1 MALRLVAFSHDSQQS
16 MSGSDDE
23 VVKILDAVSGSCLQT
38 INMGT
43 SIHSYRGH
51 FVHFLRDVG
60 KTYSELPLPPKDLDL
75 VILHPRRSEG
85 VEQIYQQSATASDVC
100 QLPEDGNVFDQLN
113 IHDVTESENLAAEL
127 GPTEEPG
134 EGCVV
139 VGEAAVPNMLIHD
152 SKLNQ
157 LQGQVNDAAVEHEP
171 SALETG
177 RKSGRFPLKQHTCC
191 FGFRVEQK
199 LALGLYLVKSAPEMP
214 HLLASSAQPSPAAT
228 CTVLHSAA

>member
-85 VEQIYQQSATASDVC
+85 VEQIYQQSATAS
-100 QLPEDGNVFDQLN
+100 
-113 IHDVTESENLAAEL
+113 ES
-127 GPTEEPG
+127 
-134 EGCVV
+134 
-139 VGEAAVPNMLIHD
+139 
-152 SKLNQ
+152 
-157 LQGQVNDAAVEHEP
+157 
-171 SALETG
+171 
-177 RKSGRFPLKQHTCC
+177 
-191 FGFRVEQK
+191 VEQQSRHGSDFSKQPPWLQSFYLK
-199 LALGLYLVKSAPEMP
+199 LRQRLPVA
-214 HLLASSAQPSPAAT
+214 
-228 CTVLHSAA
+228 